1 MAFLRGIWEIFRKD
15 FLFELETGETLSLLL
30 VFAMAVLFLFNF
42 SFDLSRAEIQKFFPG
57 FFWLTVLFTS
67 VLGFSK
73 AIEIERRGHAIQG
86 ILMTPIPR
94 ESIYLGKVLSSF
106 VFLLLV
112 ELILA
117 PLFVVFFGIKM
128 SWGQFLALG
137 SPLILGTLGLA
148 AIGTLMALIC
158 QVSPKG
164 WLLFSLGYFPLA
176 VPTLIASTKLF
187 QGVFLVPGASA
198 APWLRFLGVIDL
210 VEIVVSV
217 LLFEYL
223 MEE

>member
-1 MAFLRGIWEIFRKD
+1 MTFLRGIWEIFRKD

-30 VFAMAVLFLFNF
+30 VFALSVLFLFNF
-42 SFDLSRAEIQKFFPG
+42 SFDLSRAEVQKFFPG

-73 AIEIERRGHAIQG
+73 AIEIEQRGHAIQG

-112 ELILA
+112 EVVLA
-117 PLFVVFFGIKM
+117 PLFVVFFGMKM
-128 SWGQFLALG
+128 APGQYLTLAP
-137 SPLILGTLGLA
+137 PLVLGTLGLA
-148 AIGTLMALIC
+148 TIGTLMALIC

-187 QGVFLVPGASA
+187 QGVFQTTAGAA
-198 APWLRFLGVIDL
+198 APWLRFLAVIDI
-210 VEIVVSV
+210 VEMVVAV